1 MYDRFLKLLKEKNL
15 TASKVAKATG
25 INRSTFTHWK
35 NGDFT
40 PKVTTLQ
47 KIADYFKVP
56 VSYFYGEDEQPSYY
70 LDEETAKL
78 AQELHDD
85 PDLRAM
91 FSTARNMP
99 KEDVIAFKNLM
110 EKYKSTN
117 EYKE

>member
-40 PKVTTLQ
+40 PKVKTLQ

-70 LDEETAKL
+70 LDEQTAKV
-78 AQELHDD
+78 AQLMRED
-85 PDLRAM
+85 PNLKLL
-91 FSTARNMP
+91 FSADKKVREETLEQVKQILKIMKGN
-99 KEDVIAFKNLM
+99 KE
-110 EKYKSTN
+110 
-117 EYKE
+117 